1 MAWTHLITAGTYD
14 QGWGVRGE
22 GGRGGGD
29 NNCDRVKQTTGIM
42 GKTPVALDLAADG
55 QTPRVRHRQ
64 TWWAPQPHSPHP
76 PDSNL
81 RLGLGKFLS
90 LSVRKCKF
98 YFFVLNGLSEVCFCG
113 GIYRGLDLYVEKYD
127 KVPEGSILLAVLYQ
141 SNKSGIF
148 TSSESAFSL

>member
-1 MAWTHLITAGTYD
+1 MRGGEGEVIITVTELNKPLGLWVRLQWPWTWQQMVRLPESVT
-14 QGWGVRGE
+14 VRRGE
-22 GGRGGGD
+22 LHSLT
-29 NNCDRVKQTTGIM
+29 VLTPQTRTS
-42 GKTPVALDLAADG
+42 D
-55 QTPRVRHRQ
+55 
-64 TWWAPQPHSPHP
+64 W
-76 PDSNL
+76 DS
-81 RLGLGKFLS
+81 GSFS

>member
-22 GGRGGGD
+22 GWGGGD

-42 GKTPVALDLAADG
+42 GKTAVALDLAADG

-76 PDSNL
+76 P
-81 RLGLGKFLS
+81 RLEPPTGTREVSFSPSGNVSFT
-90 LSVRKCKF
+90 
-98 YFFVLNGLSEVCFCG
+98 FFVLNGLSEVCFCG

-127 KVPEGSILLAVLYQ
+127 KVPEGSILLVVLYQ